1 MGSRGVFREAAGR
14 GRREVLH
21 DARVCNWRDAHI
33 QLHSLDTDLSV
44 VQTYIGAP
52 RECLEA
58 LTGYPV
64 NLSKTGEVCI
74 RGGGGRKERE
84 KKGKRKGRAK
94 KNKREDQKNRE
105 TKRERMVYM

>member
-1 MGSRGVFREAAGR
+1 MGSPGVCREAAGR

-64 NLSKTGEVCI
+64 NLSKTGEVYI
-74 RGGGGRKERE
+74 RGEEKRE
-84 KKGKRKGRAK
+84 KRKGRAK

-105 TKRERMVYM
+105 TKRE

>member
-1 MGSRGVFREAAGR
+1 MGSPGACHEAARR

-21 DARVCNWRDAHI
+21 DARACNWRDEHI

-64 NLSKTGEVCI
+64 NLYKRGMGSKN
-74 RGGGGRKERE
+74 GR
-84 KKGKRKGRAK
+84 RK
-94 KNKREDQKNRE
+94 
-105 TKRERMVYM
+105 